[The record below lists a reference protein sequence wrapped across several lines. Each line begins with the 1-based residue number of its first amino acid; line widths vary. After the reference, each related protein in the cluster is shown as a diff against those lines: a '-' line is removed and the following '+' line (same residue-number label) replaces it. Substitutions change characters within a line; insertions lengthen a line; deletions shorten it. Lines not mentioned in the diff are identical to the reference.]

1 MIMMAFIT
9 ADSIQE
15 FFSFLD
21 HAFPGMKRTVKMHLI
36 EHHVSEWVDMYNAG
50 FGLMGEQ
57 DTEAIHNHFNQLYRT
72 YGSMANKV
80 QRLKCIMQEH
90 YLSVCPRL
98 KSLRPEKQSR
108 KRKRKE

>member
-1 MIMMAFIT
+1 
-9 ADSIQE
+9 
-15 FFSFLD
+15 
-21 HAFPGMKRTVKMHLI
+21 MHLL
-36 EHHVSEWVDMYNAG
+36 EDHVSEWVDMNNAG
-50 FGLMGEQ
+50 FGLMGKQ
-57 DTEAIHNHFNQLYRT
+57 AIHNHINQLYGT

-98 KSLRPEKQSR
+98 KSLRPEKLSQ